1 MSNIQQTTWPRSQAS
16 VKHYVWN
23 QKKWNWKV
31 CLNLETSNPLP
42 FAVTERQFYGVK
54 LAKSSSL
61 PVYEKKATNERYWS
75 GKIAASY
82 KYRCAMVIYSFNL
95 YLSLSIFSQSAGQIR
110 RAILSLPSGMKC
122 DSAVGSEVVYILS
135 SVYVCEMK
143 QAGCDVLLAGGLD
156 FNMHES
162 RMESG
167 VCARQSQI
175 LSLPVSFLLFPW
187 LCSQHMAQRWA
198 STGHALGPTDT

>member
-42 FAVTERQFYGVK
+42 FAVTERQFYGGK
-54 LAKSSSL
+54 LAKRSSL
-61 PVYEKKATNERYWS
+61 PVYEKKAMNERYWS

-110 RAILSLPSGMKC
+110 RAILSLPSGVKC

-143 QAGCDVLLAGGLD
+143 QAGCDVLLAGGLVLICRKAEWRAECVHASLKFSLFRSLSSFSLGSAPSIWLKD
-156 FNMHES
+156 GHPRGMH
-162 RMESG
+162 
-167 VCARQSQI
+167 
-175 LSLPVSFLLFPW
+175 
-187 LCSQHMAQRWA
+187 
-198 STGHALGPTDT
+198 